1 MRVKPLYSAFIT
13 ETRTQY
19 SKPAQHNNPP
29 VTPSNK
35 RKPTENYVITDLDTG
50 TSVGKS
56 FGAEEKSMEPNQQLA
71 DELLA
76 ALQFDQLAELEM
88 ALQQESDNCSQ
99 QQHQQ
104 QQQQQQPQQQIQVV
118 EHAEEAV
125 LPPSPIAEE
134 IVDLSNAHA
143 DVKPNLDELL
153 WLTQTVGIQS
163 QQSFNSVG
171 SADLQAL
178 LGPCAPTGTSQP
190 QPPVQQQPQRV
201 NMFLRYTLPKFYG
214 FLVCFFLNKPLR
226 KRVATLNTAS

>member
-1 MRVKPLYSAFIT
+1 MRVKPLYSSFIT
-13 ETRTQY
+13 ETRTRY
-19 SKPAQHNNPP
+19 SRPAQHNSPT

-56 FGAEEKSMEPNQQLA
+56 FGAKEKSMEPNQQLA

-99 QQHQQ
+99 QQQQ

-125 LPPSPIAEE
+125 LPASPIAEE

-178 LGPCAPTGTSQP
+178 LGPCAPSGTSQP

-201 NMFLRYTLPKFYG
+201 NTFLRYTLPVLRF
-214 FLVCFFLNKPLR
+214 FFFFFFFLNKPLR
-226 KRVATLNTAS
+226 KRIATLNTAS

>member
-1 MRVKPLYSAFIT
+1 M
-13 ETRTQY
+13 
-19 SKPAQHNNPP
+19 
-29 VTPSNK
+29 
-35 RKPTENYVITDLDTG
+35 ITDLDTG
-50 TSVGKS
+50 TSVGNS
-56 FGAEEKSMEPNQQLA
+56 FGAKEKSMEPNQQLA

-99 QQHQQ
+99 QQQQ
-104 QQQQQQPQQQIQVV
+104 QQEQQPQQQIQVV
-118 EHAEEAV
+118 EHSEEAV

-201 NMFLRYTLPKFYG
+201 NMFLRHTLPKFYG
-214 FLVCFFLNKPLR
+214 FLLFFFLISR
-226 KRVATLNTAS
+226 